1 MQIILEFPIA
11 SPKNC
16 NHWPIAS
23 QKPSIAHSS
32 NSPPQRRQ
40 IVELFDRHKSS
51 TLSPS
56 EAVEL
61 DRYLLLEPWVRLA
74 KAHAYKH
81 LQTAA

>member
-1 MQIILEFPIA
+1 M
-11 SPKNC
+11 KNC
-16 NHWPIAS
+16 NHWAIAS
-23 QKPSIAHSS
+23 QKPSIAHSRK
-32 NSPPQRRQ
+32 SPPQRGQ

-51 TLSPS
+51 TLSQS

>member
-11 SPKNC
+11 RGEKLQPLGDRL
-16 NHWPIAS
+16 PEAIDRAL
-23 QKPSIAHSS
+23 QQLT
-32 NSPPQRRQ
+32 PQRRQ
-40 IVELFDRHKSS
+40 IVELFDRHQSS
-51 TLSPS
+51 TLSQS

-61 DRYLLLEPWVRLA
+61 DQYLLLEPWVRLA